1 MQIELSGHYGKR
13 RIMRTVWPTMLM
25 FVVTSVYSVVDG
37 LFISNFTGKT
47 SFAAIN
53 LVMPVL
59 MVVGALGLMTGTGG
73 SALVSKTLG
82 EGSEYKARK
91 IFSMLVYFSII
102 VGVGFSVL
110 LILLMR
116 PISIALGA
124 DEAMTDTCVLYGRIY
139 SAGMTFFILQ
149 NAFQALYM
157 TAEKPQLGTIISVV
171 CGVVNIVLDALFVAV
186 LDWGVTGAGLATV
199 TAMAVGGIFPIVY
212 FSSKWNTSR
221 MRLVPAKL
229 NWRHL
234 LQANLNGMSEFV
246 ANIAMSVC
254 SMCYNIQL
262 MRYVGENG
270 VAAYG
275 IMMYVG
281 YVFVAV
287 LMGYNVGI
295 SPIAAYNYG
304 AQDHKE
310 LKSLLRKSVV
320 LITGI
325 QVALFVAAE
334 ILSRPLSAIFVSYD
348 SELLEFTVRAF
359 RINMTAFLICGYSY
373 FASAFFT
380 ALNNGPIS
388 ALISFTRTLVF
399 ELSCVW
405 ILPLILGIDGI
416 WLSWATSE
424 VLAIVLC
431 IGLLWKYRNTYHYL

>member
-13 RIMRTVWPTMLM
+13 HIMRTVWPSMLM
-25 FVVTSVYSVVDG
+25 FVITSVYSVVDG

-59 MVVGALGLMTGTGG
+59 MVVGALGLMIGTGG

-102 VGVGFSVL
+102 VGVGFTAL
-110 LILLMR
+110 LIVLMR

-124 DEAMTDTCVLYGRIY
+124 DEAMLETCVLYGRIY

-171 CGVVNIVLDALFVAV
+171 CGVANILLDALFVA
-186 LDWGVTGAGLATV
+186 LLGWGVTGAGLATV
-199 TAMAVGGIFPIVY
+199 LALAIGGIFPIVY

-229 NWRHL
+229 NWRHI

-270 VAAYG
+270 VVAYG

-287 LMGYNVGI
+287 LQGYNVGI
-295 SPIAAYNYG
+295 SPIIAFNYG
-304 AQDHKE
+304 AQNLPE
-310 LKSLLRKSVV
+310 MKSLLRKSA
-320 LITGI
+320 LLLTGLN
-325 QVALFVAAE
+325 VTLFVAAE
-334 ILSRPLSAIFVSYD
+334 LLSYPLSAIFVSYD
-348 SELLEFTVRAF
+348 AELLDFTVRAF
-359 RINMTAFLICGYSY
+359 RINMIAFLLCSYSY
-373 FASAFFT
+373 FSSAFFT

-399 ELSCVW
+399 ELACVW
-405 ILPLILGIDGI
+405 ILPILLGIDGI
-416 WLSWATSE
+416 WLSWTTSE

-431 IGLLWKYRNTYHYL
+431 LGLLWKYRNKYHYL